1 MTASDWAWYFVMYGG
16 GGALVLWIIWAFIR
30 HDLAQRRLL
39 AELLAGGFR
48 VDHRVRSTTVV
59 VFDDTLREMAIIVG
73 STLHRYSYAQ
83 IDGWTYEY
91 LDRNGRQIRNKLVI
105 AVLDTKHPRH
115 EIDVSATEA
124 KLWLAKMRAILVQ

>member
-1 MTASDWAWYFVMYGG
+1 MTAGDWVWNFVMFGCL
-16 GGALVLWIIWAFIR
+16 GALALGIIWAFVQ
-30 HDLAQRRLL
+30 HDLAQRRIL

-48 VDHRVRSTTVV
+48 IDHRVRSTTVV
-59 VFDDTLREMAIIVG
+59 VFDDTLREMAIIDG
-73 STLHRYSYAQ
+73 ATLHRYSYGQ

-105 AVLDTKHPRH
+105 TVLDTKHPRH

-124 KLWLAKMRAILVQ
+124 KLWLAKMRAILAQ

>member
-1 MTASDWAWYFVMYGG
+1 MTASDWVWCFVMYGG
-16 GGALVLWIIWAFIR
+16 GGALVLWIIWAFVQ

-48 VDHRVRSTTVV
+48 IDHRVRSTTVV
-59 VFDDTLREMAIIVG
+59 VFDDTLREMAIITG
-73 STLHRYSYAQ
+73 STMHRYSYAQ

-105 AVLDTKHPRH
+105 TVLDTKHPRH

-124 KLWLAKMRAILVQ
+124 KLWLTKMRAILAQ